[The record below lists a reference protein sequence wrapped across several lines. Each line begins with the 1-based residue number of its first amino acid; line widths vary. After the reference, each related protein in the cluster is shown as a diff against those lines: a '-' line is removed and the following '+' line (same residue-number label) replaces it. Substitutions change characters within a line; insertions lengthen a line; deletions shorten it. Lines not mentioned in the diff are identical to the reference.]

1 MCSRSAVNTGRPLI
15 RRRATESAVSR
26 IGNPNETTGMATAIM
41 VGAFCAPCSARALS
55 MNPMKRLP
63 QSPRKIVA
71 GVKIKGRKPREGAA
85 PASGGNENNGG
96 PPNNDTQKTNQ
107 KGKKAQP
114 AARPPRPPKQF
125 KTV

>member
-63 QSPRKIVA
+63 QSPRKIVE
-71 GVKIKGRKPREGAA
+71 GYEFKKRKTEEGARHVK
-85 PASGGNENNGG
+85 NEKKNQRG
-96 PPNNDTQKTNQ
+96 PPNKPTHKNHQKDKTREPR
-107 KGKKAQP
+107 G
-114 AARPPRPPKQF
+114 PPTTEVTHQH
-125 KTV
+125 